1 MRRILARAAICAALA
16 PGLAGVAYAQAQAAN
31 GNIEGMVRDS
41 SGGVLPGVTITV
53 TNADTGVQRTTLTN
67 TDGVYRALLLPLGT
81 YTLTAELPGFRKFER
96 PGLILSVGQTFV
108 ADIIL
113 TVGGLAETISVS
125 GYTPIVD
132 TAKIDAGRNL
142 TEREI
147 KNLPL
152 ISRNPYN
159 FALVQP
165 GVSGFEN
172 PEFGVPRFSA
182 NGTLLRVNYQIDGNT
197 NTQKDR
203 AGLRLLPI
211 SEVMIQE
218 VKVVTSGYAPEF
230 GQTTGLVYNAIT
242 PSGTNT
248 LLGSA
253 SYRFRRKDFSAFPY
267 PFTRPRTADNKPD
280 TKIDTWTAEAGGP
293 IVRDK
298 VHFFGGFESTYRDLS
313 GSTPIAVR
321 PEHAAALGLPAQP
334 SAIPREQT
342 ARFYIG
348 KVDWQAALAHRV
360 TGRYIYFENDSPNNV
375 ASTTSSVPNST
386 EVLTDFVDAMK
397 SASVQVV
404 STFGADRLN
413 ELRIQ
418 FANRHQGRLA
428 SDLAGAGPQIRIP
441 NVANFGGPNSGT
453 SDAGFDF
460 TQDIW
465 QIIDNFTYV
474 RANHSYKFGV
484 DLQFVADERVA
495 SLFSLYT
502 FPTIDAYLQARSGAN
517 PRLYTNFSQL
527 FGNPAFGMD
536 TSLYG
541 FFVQDDW
548 RVNADLKL
556 LYGVRYDLYD
566 WPEADPT
573 APFESSR
580 EFRTDTN
587 NFGPRFGLAWTPF
600 ADKGTVI
607 RASTGIMYDQ
617 PLLVAFENAFQ
628 NSGQPARVSVAV
640 NPTSANAPDFPNTLE
655 ALPPGFAL
663 PTQSIATIDP
673 EFRVARTFQ
682 NNIQIERG
690 FGRSYAVTL
699 GLVYAKGSGLPV
711 LNDINLINPVG
722 RLDDGRAIFSTAV
735 DASTRRFPEFNHIY
749 SLQSVGESSYTGLT
763 LQVSRR
769 WFNNFQFDLSY
780 TLGKGED
787 TAPMWNPP
795 FLTSFA
801 VNNDD
806 ARSDPTDLERDKG
819 PNLMDVRHNFAGTV
833 VARSRVATGNRL
845 VDAILSDNQVGVL
858 MQFNSG
864 LPFTIRGDAD
874 LNRDGLVNDRPLSVG
889 RNSVYRPARYN
900 VDLRYS
906 RFIPIAGRRQV
917 EIIAEFKNLFDT
929 EQVDGVSPS
938 FPVIA
943 SGPGAGTPTV
953 PLLATGDA
961 FKDAGRVTSGFE
973 QRAFQLGF
981 KFYF

>member
-1 MRRILARAAICAALA
+1 MVRTLTKSLVSTLVCLALA
-16 PGLAGVAYAQAQAAN
+16 APAWAQAQAAN
-31 GNIEGMVRDS
+31 GNIEGVVRDA
-41 SGGVLPGVTITV
+41 SGGVLPGVLVTV
-53 TNADTGVQRTTLTN
+53 INTDTGAQRTATTN
-67 TDGVYRALLLPLGT
+67 DDGVYRALLMPLGA
-81 YTLTAELPGFRKFER
+81 YRVVAELPGFRKYEQT
-96 PGLILSVGQTFV
+96 GLALGAGQTLVVDISLSVGGV
-108 ADIIL
+108 EESL
-113 TVGGLAETISVS
+113 SVS
-125 GYTPIVD
+125 VQAPVVD

-142 TEREI
+142 SEREI

-152 ISRNPYN
+152 VSRNPYN

-182 NGTLLRVNYQIDGNT
+182 NGTLLRINYQIDGNT

-203 AGLRLLPI
+203 AGLRLLPM

-248 LLGSA
+248 LKGSA
-253 SYRFRRKDFSAFPY
+253 SYRFRRKSFSAFPY
-267 PFTRPRTADNKPD
+267 PFVQPRTDDNKPD

-293 IVRDK
+293 IVRDR

-313 GSTPIAVR
+313 GSTPVTIR
-321 PEHAAALGLPAQP
+321 PEDAQRLGLPAQP
-334 SAIPREQT
+334 GALPREQT

-348 KVDWQAALAHRV
+348 KADWQASMNHRL

-375 ASTTSSVPNST
+375 NSTTSGVPNST
-386 EVLTDFVDAMK
+386 EVLTNFVDAMK
-397 SASVQVV
+397 SASAQLV
-404 STFGADRLN
+404 STFGGSRLN
-413 ELRIQ
+413 ELRVQ
-418 FANRHQGRLA
+418 FASRHQSRTA
-428 SDLAGAGPQIRIP
+428 SELSGTGPQIRIQ

-474 RANHSYKFGV
+474 RRNHSYKFGV
-484 DLQFVADERVA
+484 DLQWVGDERVA
-495 SLFSLYT
+495 SLFSLYN
-502 FPTIDAYLQARSGAN
+502 FPSIDAYLDARSGAN
-517 PRLYTNFSQL
+517 PRAYSTFSQL
-527 FGNPAFGMD
+527 FGEPGFSMD
-536 TSLYG
+536 TGLYS

-548 RVNADLKL
+548 RLNADLKL

-566 WPEADPT
+566 WPDADPT
-573 APFESSR
+573 APFEFSR
-580 EFRTDTN
+580 EFKTDAN
-587 NFGPRFGLAWTPF
+587 NFGPRLGFAWTPF
-600 ADKGTVI
+600 EDKRTVI

-640 NPTSANAPDFPNTLE
+640 NAGSAGAPDFPATLDN
-655 ALPPGFAL
+655 LPPGFAL

-673 EFRVARTFQ
+673 DFQVARTFQ
-682 NNIQIERG
+682 NNVQIERG
-690 FGRSYAVTL
+690 LGRDYAVTL
-699 GLVYAKGSGLPV
+699 GFVYAKGYDLPV
-711 LNDINLINPVG
+711 LNDINLVNPVG
-722 RLDDGRAIFSTAV
+722 QLGDGRPIFSTAV
-735 DASTRRFPEFNHIY
+735 SASTRLHPEFNHIY
-749 SLQSVGESSYTGLT
+749 SLESTGESSYRAMT
-763 LQVSRR
+763 LQFTRR
-769 WFNNFQFDLSY
+769 WTGNFQFDLSY

-787 TAPMWNPP
+787 TAPVWNPS

-806 ARSDPTDLERDKG
+806 PRSDPTNLERDKG
-819 PNLMDVRHNFAGTV
+819 PNLMDTRHNFAGTI
-833 VARSRVATGNRL
+833 VARSKVSTGNRA

-858 MQFNSG
+858 VQFNSG
-864 LPFTIRGDAD
+864 IPVSIRGNAD
-874 LNRDGLVNDRPLSVG
+874 LNRDGLTNDRPLFVG
-889 RNSVYRPARYN
+889 RNTIYLPARYN

-917 EIIAEFKNLFDT
+917 EVIGEFKNIFDT
-929 EQVDGVSPS
+929 EQVAGLNTS
-938 FPVIA
+938 FPVDA
-943 SGPGAGTPTV
+943 AGNPTV
-953 PLLATGDA
+953 PLLTDGDA
-961 FKDAGRVTSGFE
+961 FKDAGRVSSGYE